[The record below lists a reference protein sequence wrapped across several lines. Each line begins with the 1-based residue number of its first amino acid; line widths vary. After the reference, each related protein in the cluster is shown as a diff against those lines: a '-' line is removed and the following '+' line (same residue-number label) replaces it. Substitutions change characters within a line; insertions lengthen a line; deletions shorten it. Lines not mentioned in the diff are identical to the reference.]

1 MQPRCQGNRFARTG
15 FAFKMSEIRALL
27 LTDVV
32 DSTKMSEKLG
42 DRAMAEVWLQHDRV
56 ARDLLPIWHGREI
69 DKTDGMLLLFEQAD
83 DAVRYAHAYHQALAT
98 LPVPLKA
105 RAGLHVGPV
114 ILRENGAED
123 VLRGAKP
130 LEVEGLA
137 KPTAARIMS
146 VAGAGQTLLSA
157 EARAALPAS
166 ELEVES
172 HGHWMM
178 KGVSEPVELF
188 EVGVDATQFCALTD
202 GEKVYRVIRS
212 GERWL
217 PVKEIPN
224 NLPQQLSNFIG
235 REQELRDIKDLLGS
249 ARLVTLLGMG
259 GLGKTRLSLQAAA
272 ELMHRFPDGVWF
284 LDLAPITDPALALSE
299 AAQVLGVREEPDCC
313 LLQSVCAHLKHLR
326 VLMIFDNC
334 EHLIK
339 PAAALAHAIVR
350 AAPQVRLAASSREA
364 LNIPGERAYPIMP
377 LKLPPAGASLA
388 ALMAS
393 PAVRLFVDRAQAHKP
408 SFELDEAQAPAVT
421 ELVARLEGIPLA
433 LELAA
438 ARVRALSVAEIN
450 RRLNDRYKLLTGGAR
465 VLQERQQTLRALVD
479 WSYDLLPEIERT
491 LLQRLAVFRGG
502 FDLEAC
508 EAVCGSAPIAPED
521 VLDLLTA
528 LIEKSLVMRIDS
540 DDESRY
546 KMLETIRD
554 YALEKLNDSG
564 ATPQVGAAHCLYFF
578 ELSKRGRNGMRGPK
592 QGEWLGRLE
601 AEHDNLRAALGLAIA
616 DQGSVDPIVAVKL
629 AVALQGFWI
638 LRGHASEGRAAL
650 QTMLNLPAV
659 QVSDMVH
666 GFALYVDGC
675 LAWSQSD
682 HAAALAQ
689 LATCLELRRK
699 LGKPEETAATLSTLA
714 VARLSCGDAA
724 AAHEAALESLALFR
738 DCAYQIG
745 ETTALLQLGQIDTYL
760 GHWPQ
765 AQENLQNALTL
776 ARQIKHPETEAETEL
791 ALAQLAF
798 YQADTASA
806 GAALARSLKICLS
819 AGDRRG
825 AANALGWQGKL
836 DVLADRLPLARS
848 RLAEALAA
856 FNAFDMREQLLACLE
871 DHAVLA
877 LRSGQASRA
886 IALAAAA
893 EQLRH
898 KAGLPLPEHAK
909 LLWQALREQLSA
921 AVSQDEQSFQTAW
934 QAGQGWDTAEALR
947 QALAL
952 SLAAGQLHSTREIQL
967 SGYGGPGVN

>member
-1 MQPRCQGNRFARTG
+1 
-15 FAFKMSEIRALL
+15 MSDIRALL

-32 DSTKMSEKLG
+32 DSTQLSEQLG

-69 DKTDGMLLLFEQAD
+69 DKTDGMLLLFERAD
-83 DAVRYAHAYHQALAT
+83 DAVRCAQAYHLALAG
-98 LPVPLKA
+98 LPVALKA
-105 RAGLHVGPV
+105 RAGLHVGAV
-114 ILRENGAED
+114 ILRENSAED
-123 VLRGAKP
+123 VQRGAKP

-157 EARAALPAS
+157 EARAALPDS
-166 ELEVES
+166 ELLVES
-172 HGHWMM
+172 HGHWLM
-178 KGVSEPVELF
+178 KGVSEPIELF
-188 EVGVDATQFCALTD
+188 EVGVDAAQFSALAD

-217 PVKEIPN
+217 PVKQIPN

-235 REQELRDIKDLLGS
+235 REQELRDIKALLGS

-299 AAQVLGVREEPDCC
+299 AAQVLGVREEPDCS
-313 LLQSVCAHLKHLR
+313 LLQSVCAHLKNLR

-334 EHLIK
+334 EHLIRS
-339 PAAALAHAIVR
+339 AASLAHAIMR
-350 AAPQVRLAASSREA
+350 AAPQVHLAASSREA

-377 LKLPPAGASLA
+377 LALPPAGASLA

-393 PAVRLFVDRAQAHKP
+393 PAVRLFVDRAQAHKA
-408 SFELDEAQAPAVT
+408 SFELDEAQAPAVA

-450 RRLNDRYKLLTGGAR
+450 RRLDDRYKLLTGGAR

-508 EAVCGSAPIAPED
+508 EAVCGSEPIEPED
-521 VLDLLTA
+521 MLDLLTA
-528 LIEKSLVMRIDS
+528 LIEKSLVMRIDGN
-540 DDESRY
+540 DGSRY

-564 ATPQVGAAHCLYFF
+564 AHPQMGAAHCMYFF
-578 ELSKRGRNGMRGPK
+578 ELSKLARNGMRGPQ
-592 QGEWLGRLE
+592 QGEWLNRLE
-601 AEHDNLRAALGLAIA
+601 GEHDNLRAALGLAMA
-616 DQGSVDPIVAVKL
+616 DQGSVDPIVAIKL

-650 QTMLNLPAV
+650 QTMLHLPAV
-659 QVSDMVH
+659 QASDIVH

-682 HAAALAQ
+682 HEAALAQ

-699 LGKPEETAATLSTLA
+699 LDNTVETAATLSTIA
-714 VARLSCGDAA
+714 FAHLSCGDADGAHTA
-724 AAHEAALESLALFR
+724 ASEGLALFR
-738 DCAYQIG
+738 DCAYQVG
-745 ETTALLQLGQIDTYL
+745 EATALLQLGQIETYR
-760 GHWPQ
+760 GAWPQ
-765 AQENLQNALTL
+765 AQQQLQNALKL
-776 ARQIKHPETEAETEL
+776 VRQIKHPETEAETEL

-798 YQADTASA
+798 YQGDSASA
-806 GAALARSLKICLS
+806 EAALSRSLKICLG

-825 AANALGWQGKL
+825 AANALAWQGKL

-871 DHAVLA
+871 DHAALA
-877 LRSGQASRA
+877 LHSNDASRA
-886 IALAAAA
+886 IKLAAAA
-893 EQLRH
+893 QQLRH
-898 KAGLPLPEHAK
+898 KAGLPLPAHAK
-909 LLWQALREQLSA
+909 QLWQALRAKLSVA
-921 AVSQDEQSFQTAW
+921 RQDQQSFQSAW
-934 QAGQGWDTAEALR
+934 QEGQGWDTAEALR

-952 SLAAGQLHSTREIQL
+952 SLAAGRQH
-967 SGYGGPGVN
+967 